1 MANLFTYSVFF
12 FAILLNSPA
21 LSVPLKLDFYQKSCP
36 LAEAIVKSTV
46 TKAFV
51 NDSGITAA
59 FLIRLH
65 FHDCFV
71 RVITLFTLIFLISQR
86 IYCSLKLYRNPIA
99 LQINPSLGL
108 SLLKVLKSIF
118 NQIMFLMVHMYLFL

>member
-36 LAEAIVKSTV
+36 SAEAIVKSTV
-46 TKAFV
+46 TKTFV

-59 FLIRLH
+59 FLIRIH

-71 RVITLFTLIFLISQR
+71 RVITLLTLIFLIYTKD
-86 IYCSLKLYRNPIA
+86 I
-99 LQINPSLGL
+99 
-108 SLLKVLKSIF
+108 LLFEI
-118 NQIMFLMVHMYLFL
+118 I